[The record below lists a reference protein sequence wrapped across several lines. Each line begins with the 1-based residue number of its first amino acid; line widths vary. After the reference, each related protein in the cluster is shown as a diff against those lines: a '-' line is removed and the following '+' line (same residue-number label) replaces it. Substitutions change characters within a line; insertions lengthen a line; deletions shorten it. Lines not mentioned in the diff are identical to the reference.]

1 MNSPDL
7 VAIIEIE
14 AAPSFEEELQE
25 EEEDGELAGIGDR
38 NWERESTQDIKNDA
52 HPGQPLLQTL
62 PSQLS
67 RKQHGAHL
75 GTHTGSAR

>member
-7 VAIIEIE
+7 VVVVIIETE

-25 EEEDGELAGIGDR
+25 EEEYGELTGIGDR

-52 HPGQPLLQTL
+52 HPGQPLLVLQTS
-62 PSQLS
+62 PSQL
-67 RKQHGAHL
+67 
-75 GTHTGSAR
+75 

>member
-7 VAIIEIE
+7 VIIIETE
-14 AAPSFEEELQE
+14 AAPNFKEELQE

-52 HPGQPLLQTL
+52 HPGQPLLQTS
-62 PSQLS
+62 PSQL
-67 RKQHGAHL
+67 
-75 GTHTGSAR
+75 